1 MADRGT
7 SGKHLSGWLAEA
19 GDAIVSVLFPAGCR
33 LCERQL
39 LRASRVPICEQCLA
53 SFTAL
58 SGRVCQICGSPPETS
73 FVAIPGPSEAT
84 GAPEAD
90 QPVCAA
96 CRVRTYRFDQ
106 ARSYAAYDGALV
118 RAIVML
124 KFERIEPLGTWF
136 ADRLAEVAR
145 REAQTLAVDIVVPV
159 PLHRERERERG
170 YNQAALI
177 AKPLAKRL
185 GLPHRAVL
193 LMRTRPRPDKQ
204 VLSLA
209 ERWESVRGAFATR
222 PGSQVDKLRVLLV
235 DDVVTTGA
243 TLDACAKALRGA
255 GAKSVI
261 GLTVARAA
269 RRSIAAYDES

>member
-1 MADRGT
+1 LADRGT
-7 SGKHLSGWLAEA
+7 SGKQLGGWLAEA
-19 GDAIVSVLFPAGCR
+19 GDAIVSLLFPAGCR
-33 LCERQL
+33 LCEQL
-39 LRASRVPICEQCLA
+39 LTRASRVPICDECLA
-53 SFTAL
+53 SFEAIP
-58 SGRVCQICGSPPETS
+58 GRVCRICGSPPEAT
-73 FVAIPGPSEAT
+73 FATIPRPSETTDT
-84 GAPEAD
+84 GEGD
-90 QPVCAA
+90 RPVCMA
-96 CRVRTYRFDQ
+96 CRVRTYGFDH
-106 ARSYAAYDGALV
+106 ARSYAVYGGALV

-124 KFERIEPLGTWF
+124 KFERIEPLGAWF
-136 ADRLAEVAR
+136 ADRLAEVVR
-145 REAQTLAVDIVVPV
+145 REAEALAADVVVPV

-170 YNQAALI
+170 YNQADLI

-185 GLPHRAVL
+185 GLPYRAVL

-204 VLSLA
+204 VLSMS

-243 TLDACAKALRGA
+243 TLDACAKALWGA

-269 RRSIAAYDES
+269 RRSVAASDES